1 MQTTPTIFTLKFNIN
16 FTNMQVDCGILCIF
30 FTIFNHDVVYSAWSI
45 RLAIK
50 SIIKN
55 KSEQKK
61 DALLGASE
69 GKKTQ
74 I

>member
-1 MQTTPTIFTLKFNIN
+1 
-16 FTNMQVDCGILCIF
+16 MQVDYGISCIF
-30 FTIFNHDVVYSAWSI
+30 FTVFNHEVVYSAWSI
-45 RLAIK
+45 CLAIK

-74 I
+74 T